1 MDLISKE
8 VVDLL
13 TYLLPGFIAAAILY
27 NLTPNPRPEPFERLV
42 QALIYTV
49 IIQVLVLFVAAVLS
63 WFGEHIETFGTWTD
77 NSRLVWSVL
86 IALALGLALA
96 RSSNYDTLHGLLR
109 RLRITHQ
116 TSYSSE
122 WYGTFAQNE
131 GYVVLHLTGERR
143 LYGWA
148 EEWPSTPER
157 GHFVIVQ
164 AEWLDGDERTPLTGV
179 DRILVDVSDVA
190 MVEFMDR
197 VTSPDQ
203 DEEHGRSKGAD
214 ATTGAA
220 ATD

>member
-1 MDLISKE
+1 MDAISKE

-13 TYLLPGFIAAAILY
+13 TYLLPGFIAAAVVY
-27 NLTPNPRPEPFERLV
+27 NLTPTPRQEPFERV
-42 QALIYTV
+42 VEALIYTV

-63 WFGEHIETFGTWTD
+63 WCGEHIVTVVTWTN

-86 IALALGLALA
+86 MALALVLALA
-96 RSSNYDTLHGLLR
+96 RSANYDTLHALLR
-109 RLRITHQ
+109 RLQITHQ

-122 WYGTFAQNE
+122 WYGAFAQNE
-131 GYVVLHLTGERR
+131 GYLVLHLTGERR

-148 EEWPSTPER
+148 EEWPSTPEH
-157 GHFVIVQ
+157 GHFVMVQ
-164 AEWLDGDERTPLTGV
+164 AEWLDGRRRIPLTGV

-214 ATTGAA
+214 AATEAA